1 VGAKRGASGRRLE
14 LGIQLRQLRENC
26 PGVERVGAK
35 GMTRREAVRGL
46 PQLSEAT
53 LARIEKGELNFRRNV
68 GNLRT
73 LLKRYGVTDQD
84 LVDELVELNR
94 ETSNEDWL
102 TGYRS
107 FMPPGM
113 PHFVGLEAEAVAITA
128 YHPTVV
134 YSVLQTPAYAQALY
148 ETGRPVE
155 DMTAEFIQRNVELRM
170 ERKRRVL
177 KREEP
182 VRLRVILGEAALR
195 VPVGDDE
202 VMREQYEEIVRLAGL
217 DHVSIQ
223 LLPFRRGYRSHHDF
237 RILRLGDGLP
247 ARVQTDNA
255 WGAVSASDKPREVE
269 RFTRR
274 FDAMVGLALG
284 VEDTITFVKELA
296 RR

>member
-1 VGAKRGASGRRLE
+1 M
-14 LGIQLRQLRENC
+14 GIQLRQLRENC

-46 PQLSEAT
+46 PDLSEAT

-94 ETSNEDWL
+94 ETPNEDWL

-113 PHFVGLEAEAVAITA
+113 PHYLGLEAETLSLTA

-134 YSVLQTPAYAQALY
+134 YGILQTPAYAKALY
-148 ETGRPVE
+148 EVVRPVE
-155 DMTAEFIQRNVELRM
+155 DTTAEFVRRNVELRM

-177 KREEP
+177 DREEP
-182 VRLRVILGEAALR
+182 IRLRVILGEAALR

-223 LLPFRRGYRSHHDF
+223 VLPFRRGYRSDHDF
-237 RILRLGDGLP
+237 AILRLGDGLP

-274 FDAMVGLALG
+274 FDTMVGLALG